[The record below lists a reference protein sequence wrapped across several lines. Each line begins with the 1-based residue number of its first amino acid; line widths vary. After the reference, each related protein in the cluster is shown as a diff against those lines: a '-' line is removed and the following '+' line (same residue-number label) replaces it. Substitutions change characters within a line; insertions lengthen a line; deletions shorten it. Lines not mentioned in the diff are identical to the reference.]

1 MLNFFLP
8 SKTKK
13 VLAESEL
20 IQGSLQ
26 RNRIYAQDILSAKD
40 LETIGAFEA
49 RYPALLKARDAPAR
63 ELEGYSLADA
73 AREESRAAPQPA
85 EI

>member
-1 MLNFFLP
+1 MFNFFLP

-40 LETIGAFEA
+40 LEIDHGAGGALSGAAQGAGCRWPREA
-49 RYPALLKARDAPAR
+49 
-63 ELEGYSLADA
+63 EQG
-73 AREESRAAPQPA
+73 SR
-85 EI
+85 